1 MVRKS
6 GVARRSSKRG
16 SQISALKHLSLL
28 DPAPAEPPLLQTG
41 SEESPVCPDRVYLHA
56 AAIFQSTHLEK
67 PPAHR
72 LISYGKRSEVRLPV
86 AKDEASQRSAYQL
99 AFNTLKYQELLEDVL
114 IDSCFCLSQPM
125 VSEGRESVCV
135 FRTKLV
141 ASLARCRIKH
151 ELLTLEN
158 MVPEQIRHR
167 EERATLLPLYGW
179 INSLR
184 SRSSTQNTS
193 ASSHVEIHFVRR
205 QSKYLCFSDV
215 KLLPDSLESLDVSDV
230 RLQKISV
237 VFLMPACSLSA
248 ISNPVDYIIE
258 QTAMVLCSVLTIVL
272 LMPVCVCVCVCV
284 VSQVGAVLY
293 STCSV
298 HPEENEEVLKTVLSQ
313 TQENHS
319 TAPRVCV
326 LPPQNRYNSVSDDF
340 RLSFFSLS
348 PAQPEPEV
356 IETPQEVLARA
367 AAKGLLDGL
376 HPNQPIQKEG
386 RGRRSRRAPAN
397 QKRSVKTR
405 PHATQ
410 SDQSRVAEFLD
421 REMKGSRSEPTLS
434 QSPRRPAHY
443 GYFRKLTKH
452 PVYFCISTDK
462 PFSSQRPSQSGFS
475 RTGSAPSPVPISQ
488 TGSAPGPAPISQ
500 TGSAPSPAP
509 ISQTG
514 SAPSPAPFSRTG
526 SAPSP
531 APFSSSYRKSLTR
544 LAAAVVS
551 SNDNHSSPPPAPP
564 KGRQEVL
571 RPATVTF
578 PPVLLSSNDLLPQR
592 GSHAPPARPSPAHTY
607 LQWRNST
614 PALTRS
620 QTPFRLN
627 HLRPWL

>member
-99 AFNTLKYQELLEDVL
+99 AFNTLKCKCESCLLEKL
-114 IDSCFCLSQPM
+114 LHRKSQ
-125 VSEGRESVCV
+125 VHYRKKHVKSV

-184 SRSSTQNTS
+184 SSQKFG
-193 ASSHVEIHFVRR
+193 I
-205 QSKYLCFSDV
+205 SKTY
-215 KLLPDSLESLDVSDV
+215 SLESLDVSDV

-248 ISNPVDYIIE
+248 ISNPVDYIMQENRDPRLMLDLSQGSVSPEKI
-258 QTAMVLCSVLTIVL
+258 QMLVCQQRKVLQRAVQF
-272 LMPVCVCVCVCV
+272 
-284 VSQVGAVLY
+284 SQVGAVLY

-319 TAPRVCV
+319 TALTAFFYIYMFCICPMCLSKV
-326 LPPQNRYNSVSDDF
+326 PPQNRYNSVSDDF

-434 QSPRRPAHY
+434 QSA
-443 GYFRKLTKH
+443 
-452 PVYFCISTDK
+452 V
-462 PFSSQRPSQSGFS
+462 
-475 RTGSAPSPVPISQ
+475 SPGQ
-488 TGSAPGPAPISQ
+488 A
-500 TGSAPSPAP
+500 
-509 ISQTG
+509 
-514 SAPSPAPFSRTG
+514 
-526 SAPSP
+526 
-531 APFSSSYRKSLTR
+531 
-544 LAAAVVS
+544 
-551 SNDNHSSPPPAPP
+551 PPPALSLSP
-564 KGRQEVL
+564 RQ
-571 RPATVTF
+571 
-578 PPVLLSSNDLLPQR
+578 
-592 GSHAPPARPSPAHTY
+592 APPPALPLSPRQAPPPALPLSPRQALPPALPLSPGQAPPQAPKCFDRRPSRFLLFCCQAMIFFLRGGATPLQPDQAPPTHTC
-607 LQWRNST
+607 SGV
-614 PALTRS
+614 TRHQLS
-620 QTPFRLN
+620 LEAKR
-627 HLRPWL
+627 RSD